1 MRKRILFVIDS
12 LHSGGA
18 EKSLVSLLSLIDYK
32 KFDVD
37 LLLFKK
43 EGLYLPLVPKEVRFL
58 DVPEYFNDKNNN
70 KIKIKIAKLKN
81 SISIRNPYYK
91 KIYHCA
97 QITSKNILTVLEK
110 QNKKYD
116 IAIAYSQGLPTYY
129 VVDKVEAIKK
139 VCWINTDYKKAGY
152 NSKFDKEYYEKYN
165 FIVLVSEKNKEIFEN
180 IYPEFKKK
188 LKIVY
193 DIISKDL
200 VTSMANKGEGYI
212 DNFNGIRILTIGRH
226 VELKGYD
233 MAIGAAKIL
242 KEYGI
247 NFRWYSIGEG
257 NLTKKLIS
265 EVEKNN
271 LVNEFVFLGTYTNPY
286 PFIKQ
291 CDIYCQPSRFEGFGM
306 AIAEAR
312 ILNKPIVAT
321 NFDIVYEQI
330 RDNENG
336 LISDMNVSSIA
347 KNIEKLI
354 KDKDLYQNL
363 INNLKGDG
371 VGTEYE
377 INKIYQLIAE

>member
-1 MRKRILFVIDS
+1 MKKRILFVIDS

>member
-1 MRKRILFVIDS
+1 MKKRILFVIDS

-180 IYPEFKKK
+180 IYPEFKEK

-371 VGTEYE
+371 VDTEYE